1 MRNTFSMLVLSPW
14 LLIVPVF
21 AAPPVEAPP
30 VGTNPAVIRAE
41 KLYRHT
47 DYEAAIRLL
56 ANAPQKDTAVKEM
69 LGRCYFM
76 AGDYKKA
83 TDSLEKAAAAEP
95 NNSVYRMWL
104 GRVYGR
110 RAESAFA
117 LNAMSWASKSRAS
130 LEQATE
136 LDPKNWEAID
146 DLFDFYLQAPGI
158 LGGGLDKAEKLAD
171 IVNRRDPAEAA
182 YDRARIAEARKQF
195 ASAEAHLKQA
205 ARLAPHQA
213 GRFLALAKF
222 FAQHGRFEES
232 DQAFAK
238 AEQVAPD
245 APKVLFVEA
254 ATYIKT
260 NRNVDTA
267 RVLLKRYLNAS
278 NLTPDDPPK
287 SEAEKLLRK
296 VSGS

>member
-1 MRNTFSMLVLSPW
+1 MRYAFWMLGFGQW
-14 LLIVPVF
+14 LLLPLFGVSPEPPLAS
-21 AAPPVEAPP
+21 AAPEVVEAQ
-30 VGTNPAVIRAE
+30 

-47 DYEAAIRLL
+47 EYDQAIRLL
-56 ANAPQKDTAVKEM
+56 SNVPQQDIAVNEL
-69 LGRCYFM
+69 LGRCYFGL
-76 AGDYKKA
+76 GDYKKA
-83 TDSLEKAAAAEP
+83 TGYLEKAAAAQP
-95 NNSVYRMWL
+95 DNSYFQMWL

-117 LNAMSWASKSRAS
+117 LNAMSWATKSRTS
-130 LEQATE
+130 LERAVE
-136 LDPKNWEAID
+136 LDPRNWEAAD
-146 DLFDFYLQAPGI
+146 DLFDYYLEAPGI
-158 LGGGLDKAEKLAD
+158 MGGGLDKAEKLAD
-171 IVNRRDPAEAA
+171 SISRRDQAEGL
-182 YDRARIAEARKQF
+182 YDRARIAEARKEF
-195 ASAEAHLKQA
+195 DSAEAHLKQA
-205 ARLAPHQA
+205 AQLAPHQV
-213 GRFLALAKF
+213 GRFLALGRF
-222 FAQHGRFEES
+222 FAQHGRYAES

-245 APKVLFVEA
+245 APKVLFVKA

-267 RVLLKRYLNAS
+267 RVLLQRYLRAS